1 MASFFLSVCVDA
13 LFISSVI
20 VFPSAQVL
28 CGAGTDIYRV
38 LNPGLVGSVEVL
50 SLQPGTLLH
59 IDMT

>member
-1 MASFFLSVCVDA
+1 MCVDA

-20 VFPSAQVL
+20 VLPLARVL
-28 CGAGTDIYRV
+28 CGAGTDICRV
-38 LNPGLVGSVEVL
+38 LNAGLGGSVEVL